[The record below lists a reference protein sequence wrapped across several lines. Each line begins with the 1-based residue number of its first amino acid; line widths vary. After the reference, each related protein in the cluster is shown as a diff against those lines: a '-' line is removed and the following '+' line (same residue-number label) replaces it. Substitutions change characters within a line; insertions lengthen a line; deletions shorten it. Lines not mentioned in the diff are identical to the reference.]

1 MKNKKNFLNILYN
14 PYNSKNYN
22 VSKKLLLNNHFLIK
36 YTSMFRLFLSIM
48 FILISYNS
56 YADKNMMIGSL
67 GKSEEVNRTIK
78 VIMYDNYY
86 EPSSFNIKSGETIK
100 FEVVNAGE
108 LVHEFNIAN
117 AMMHKK
123 HQPEMERMVENEI
136 LLADSIDKEKMK
148 KMAKMDKSMGHSHS
162 NSVLLE
168 PNEKG
173 DIVWKF
179 ENAMNIEIA
188 CNVPGHYQ
196 VGMIAKVDIK

>member
-1 MKNKKNFLNILYN
+1 MNKLVLIIL
-14 PYNSKNYN
+14 
-22 VSKKLLLNNHFLIK
+22 F
-36 YTSMFRLFLSIM
+36 T
-48 FILISYNS
+48 LISFKS
-56 YADKNMMIGSL
+56 FADKNMMIGSL
-67 GKSEEVNRTIK
+67 GKVDEINRTIK
-78 VIMYDNYY
+78 VVMYDNYY
-86 EPSSFNIKSGETIK
+86 EPNSFNIKSGETIK

-123 HQPEMERMVENEI
+123 HQPEMEKMVENEI
-136 LLADSIDKEKMK
+136 LLAGSIDKDKMK
-148 KMAKMDKSMGHSHS
+148 KMAKTDKAMAHSHS

-168 PNEKG
+168 PKEKG